1 MWNDTDLQYHVEKE
15 LDWEPSVHTNQIGV
29 VVKDGT
35 VQLIG
40 HVDSFWEKCAAERAV
55 WRVAHVTSVTNEIR
69 VDLPFSALCADDDI
83 ALAAMGSLEWNCLVP
98 ETVEVRVVDAW
109 VTLNGEVEWQH
120 QKEEAERSLC
130 ALKGIRGIRN
140 EIVIQTAVRLGD
152 VRLPIEDALKRNAL
166 VNPSH
171 IKVHVSHGIV
181 SLHGSAHSRAEHDEA
196 MHAAWAAPGITT
208 VEDHITIGSTR
219 GG

>member
-1 MWNDTDLQYHVEKE
+1 MWNDTDLPYHVEKE

-55 WRVAHVTSVTNEIR
+55 WRIAHVRSVTNELR

-98 ETVEVRVVDAW
+98 ETVEVR
-109 VTLNGEVEWQH
+109 GS
-120 QKEEAERSLC
+120 R
-130 ALKGIRGIRN
+130 
-140 EIVIQTAVRLGD
+140 RLG
-152 VRLPIEDALKRNAL
+152 NA
-166 VNPSH
+166 
-171 IKVHVSHGIV
+171 
-181 SLHGSAHSRAEHDEA
+181 E
-196 MHAAWAAPGITT
+196 W
-208 VEDHITIGSTR
+208 
-219 GG
+219 